1 MIRLIVINGANM
13 NMLGK
18 REPGVY
24 GSESLEDINKYIKS
38 YAESE
43 GCATDFF
50 QSNYEGDIVT
60 KIQDSPGN
68 YDGII
73 LNAAA
78 FTHYSIAIRDAISS
92 VSPLPCVEVH
102 CSNVHAREEFRHRSV
117 ISAVCLGQIC
127 GFGKNSYILAVKAL
141 KEYLVKN
148 S

>member
-1 MIRLIVINGANM
+1 MRIIVINGVNM

-18 REPGVY
+18 REPSVY
-24 GSESLEDINKYIKS
+24 GAESLEDINNYIKT

-43 GCATDFF
+43 GCKVDFY

-60 KIQDSPGN
+60 KIQSAPES
-68 YDGII
+68 YSGII

-102 CSNVHAREEFRHRSV
+102 CSNVHAREEFRHHSV
-117 ISAVCLGQIC
+117 ISAVCIGVIC
-127 GFGKNSYILAVKAL
+127 GFGKNSYTLAVKAL
-141 KEYLVKN
+141 KERLNK
-148 S
+148 